1 MYNSITTEYF
11 YDVQSTP
18 DYSNLPARNRKKF
31 KLSESAAN
39 IRKYMLANK
48 QEDGEVMQVS
58 CTLHGDGH

>member
-11 YDVQSTP
+11 YDVQSTH
-18 DYSNLPARNRKKF
+18 DYSNLLVRNRKKF
-31 KLSESAAN
+31 KLSEFAAN
-39 IRKYMLANK
+39 IRKYILANK